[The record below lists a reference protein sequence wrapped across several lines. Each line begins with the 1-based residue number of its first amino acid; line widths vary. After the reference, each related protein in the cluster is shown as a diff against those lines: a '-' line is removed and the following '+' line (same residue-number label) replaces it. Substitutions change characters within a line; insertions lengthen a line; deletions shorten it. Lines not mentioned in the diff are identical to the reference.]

1 MKMWKW
7 MVVVL
12 AVLSLL
18 AVNVGAQDFPKG
30 QINYM
35 NPFNPGGE
43 VDIAARGHAALPGK
57 KHGAPRHS
65 VLTRGGRGS
74 LLVEAGGCQTGRL
87 HVGGFSI
94 PISSCSPNS

>member
-1 MKMWKW
+1 MRMLKW

-18 AVNVGAQDFPKG
+18 AGHVGAQDFPKG

-43 VDIAARGHAALPGK
+43 VDIAIRAMQPYLEKSMGVP
-57 KHGAPRHS
+57 
-65 VLTRGGRGS
+65 
-74 LLVEAGGCQTGRL
+74 LVIQYFPAAGGALCWSKLAAVKPDG
-87 HVGGFSI
+87 
-94 PISSCSPNS
+94 